1 MIRINL
7 LPHRQLRREAKQ
19 RQFGLMAAF
28 AAAAAIAL
36 VFTAYTIIITKIESQ
51 AERNG
56 RLTSAI
62 AKLDNEIADIK
73 ELKNQIGA
81 LLERKQVV
89 ENLQTNR
96 SQAVI
101 ILDEVSRQLPDG
113 MYLKTIKQ
121 LGDVITLEGVADTN
135 ARVATLVRNFN
146 SSGRLESPGLVEI
159 KAVTTN
165 NQKQNIFTMTV
176 KLKASQLNV
185 DHAVPKAD
193 TKVKS

>member
-89 ENLQTNR
+89 ENLQTMFLLYFELQIPVQPNPIR
-96 SQAVI
+96 CSC
-101 ILDEVSRQLPDG
+101 SG
-113 MYLKTIKQ
+113 STI
-121 LGDVITLEGVADTN
+121 V
-135 ARVATLVRNFN
+135 
-146 SSGRLESPGLVEI
+146 PGCL
-159 KAVTTN
+159 
-165 NQKQNIFTMTV
+165 
-176 KLKASQLNV
+176 LS
-185 DHAVPKAD
+185 
-193 TKVKS
+193 